1 MKTIDEAAKEYANEA
16 YPKIGLHEDWIDDGY
31 DEGYKDAKS
40 RLSIG
45 DFKAGV
51 EFAQIWIDISEE
63 MPEVGEQI
71 LTKNGNSIGLS
82 LPLTMWDIKDITE
95 FATHWRPIE
104 LK

>member
-1 MKTIDEAAKEYANEA
+1 MKTIEQAA
-16 YPKIGLHEDWIDDGY
+16 Y
-31 DEGYKDAKS
+31 DCSELFEHSSAHRIS
-40 RLSIG
+40 FLN
-45 DFKAGV
+45 GV
-51 EFAQIWIDISEE
+51 EFAQRWIDISEE

-71 LTKNGNSIGLS
+71 LTKNGNNIGLS